1 MPQITRLG
9 HVGLFCNDLM
19 KMRDFYSRVMGLTIT
34 DEDLERGIC
43 FLSADPE
50 AEHHELA
57 LARAK
62 DPPQKTHNVQ
72 QVSFKVKNL
81 DDVRAFY
88 HRLQN
93 EGLRIDRTVTHGI
106 ACSVYFYDP
115 EDNRI
120 ELYYTTPYQIR
131 QPLGQQIDLDALR
144 SLKRPVSEMRRGRY
158 GMNLAAYDLTC
169 TKVPLIPIL
178 FTCTKSTRI
187 RTPISTRIGTPHIIR
202 SGVRPSRTGSMVS
215 LNALP

>member
-1 MPQITRLG
+1 MPQVTRLG

-62 DPPQKTHNVQ
+62 EPAQKTQNVQ
-72 QVSFKVKNL
+72 QVSFKVGSL

-88 HRLQN
+88 HRLQE
-93 EGLRIDRTVTHGI
+93 EGLKIDRTVTHGI

-115 EDNRI
+115 EDNRV
-120 ELYYTTPYQIR
+120 ELYHTTPYNVR
-131 QPLGQQIDLDALR
+131 QPLGAPIDLDKDNDEL
-144 SLKRPVSEMRRGRY
+144 
-158 GMNLAAYDLTC
+158 LAFAQT
-169 TKVPLIPIL
+169 
-178 FTCTKSTRI
+178 FEASM
-187 RTPISTRIGTPHIIR
+187 G
-202 SGVRPSRTGSMVS
+202 PSRGAQQPVG
-215 LNALP
+215 